1 MNYSYK
7 KYVILA
13 ILGSLIIG
21 VSVYLFLN
29 SYLEKTGI
37 IVLKEN
43 ISKGEILNED
53 KITVGYYLK
62 NSLPQG
68 YIKNKAD
75 VLGKTINT
83 DRFKGDYLTLQMLL
97 AEKEKDLIK
106 NLKPDE
112 AIMSINIDL
121 KEKIT
126 EELKTG
132 KDIIL
137 VSLEKDKELEDLF
150 YKGNINGV
158 NLFNNNDKVKN
169 NNLNNL
175 NSNVYD
181 DSDDSGSDVAKKS
194 DFSVNYLESSVFNI
208 SENVSLIDGYLILK
222 NIKILEIKNFED
234 KSNSLLSNNGN
245 NLTTLYL
252 KCKINESPYL
262 AKLTSSGK
270 YKIII
275 GSNG

>member
-21 VSVYLFLN
+21 ISVYLFLN
-29 SYLEKTGI
+29 SYLEKVGI
-37 IVLKEN
+37 VALKEN

-106 NLKPDE
+106 NLKSDE
-112 AIMSINIDL
+112 AIMSINIDS

-158 NLFNNNDKVKN
+158 NLSNNNAKN
-169 NNLNNL
+169 NGLNNL

-181 DSDDSGSDVAKKS
+181 DSNNSSSYIAKNSDL
-194 DFSVNYLESSVFNI
+194 FVNYLDSSVFNI

-222 NIKILEIKNFED
+222 NKKILEIKNFQD
-234 KSNSLLSNNGN
+234 KSNSLISNNGN

-275 GSNG
+275 GNNIN